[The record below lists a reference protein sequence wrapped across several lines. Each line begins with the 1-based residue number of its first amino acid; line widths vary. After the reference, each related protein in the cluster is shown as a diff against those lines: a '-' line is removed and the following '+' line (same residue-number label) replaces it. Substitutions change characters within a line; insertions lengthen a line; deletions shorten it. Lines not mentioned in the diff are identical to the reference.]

1 MAGIAIF
8 KTKTTLPEL
17 YGRVFIN
24 NNHVKFDGV
33 TSVFQK
39 FLEKGIIG
47 KDNKIVFP
55 QVGDVFL
62 NTLKTYLKKEGM
74 KVSDLK

>member
-24 NNHVKFDGV
+24 NNQVKFEGV

-39 FLEKGIIG
+39 FIEKGIVG
-47 KDNKIVFP
+47 KDNKKVVP
-55 QVGDVFL
+55 QDGDIFL

-74 KVSDLK
+74 EVSDLK